1 MNINQR
7 FMKSEVEHYEI
18 FNRKKKMYSL
28 ISISM
33 SLTKLDT
40 LKIPPITKYLMLDK
54 LEETSLNFLLSSK
67 EITWS

>member
-67 EITWS
+67 EITRS

>member
-1 MNINQR
+1 
-7 FMKSEVEHYEI
+7 
-18 FNRKKKMYSL
+18 MYSL

>member
-54 LEETSLNFLLSSK
+54 LEETNL
-67 EITWS
+67 